1 MSTTPLII
9 PQNNLNP
16 LTRAIRGNTDN
27 WSTMVS
33 LLVGDKMRAM
43 DSVRNIFECFK
54 LNNFMPRFY
63 QTLFQNQD
71 NVELQKNG
79 IGLSSGF
86 EATRHYSGP
95 QIAAKLHEEVMAFAG
110 LLCAE
115 GIEHQNGEIISN
127 RRIDYRD
134 TNLIY
139 SDNEKFRPH
148 AGSLY
153 FTNPNGDDYLYFM
166 HFSEM
171 VRLVDGRVTDEDRKH
186 VLERLRYYYYSF
198 HWPYKLRGDSQSKSE
213 LDDRLSTWS
222 VPLREKV
229 KIPTTDVL
237 KQRYEG
243 DVVPKP
249 NKTFRLLEQAD
260 MPSVHSNAL
269 DEMADALGEE
279 LKLEYQRKVNALVLA
294 RQEHCKKQIPV
305 GVMPR
310 GLQKEFEIL
319 AETFSGQKEAF
330 VMWDTWGKWDWD
342 LMVTDCFYLDYSYK
356 QHPEWLGVLFD
367 VVTGKTFEIPKD
379 TGQFIEFISSNED
392 YQKVIQR
399 GLSASAI
406 PDLNKPKSELPI
418 SAEGK
423 EHFASTITVRPSP
436 PKTRYPNI
444 HWGVQTTLLSVSM
457 GLLTLTDDE
466 KRYLQSVIDS
476 PLINRSDNFFERLG
490 GTFRSSNER
499 FIANLGLGLKD
510 MLIKR
515 LELDMDYQTT
525 SNSEK
530 KANAVLDVIIDIG
543 KVLVPLIS
551 IIAGIIFPGFWIGAM
566 IGMVATIA
574 LAVVP
579 KIIKG
584 ATGDDPNKVSSA
596 ITESVIDI
604 VVEAGGNLVG
614 PALEKLKSLMTKVF
628 TKISRK
634 LVKAGVISD
643 TFFSRLRPPTDWQ
656 TPYLRKMKLASEN
669 SAGPYEGR
677 IGSRLEDDF
686 DFAADFV
693 YGLGPSRAKYI
704 REIQRVRPHVANYN
718 PIIDHFNNHFNK
730 EVVDIMGAAAW
741 NDAIIAAHSRNL
753 PLFKKNFSDLS
764 FFRTHRSIKQ
774 VLKEN
779 IFEDAKK
786 ALMYS
791 ADQSINPAGRNNELL
806 WRSYFELGERDARF
820 KVINIY
826 KEVLESKRFNAV
838 NKGYHSVANNV
849 EPFAPNKLFLRG
861 SLNGIINAE
870 KSGAKIRFILDDIDI
885 EKVLTGAR
893 GSNGMAVTNEE
904 LITSFAYRGFDNVKF
919 YRDGRLVAPPWKGN
933 IAKWNEALT
942 KYTRRDAIES
952 LNVSEGTLDV
962 ATKLGDFVA
971 SRPTPTLW
979 YFTKKGVNIAA
990 KVNVKPPL
998 KHMLIYDNPTEP
1010 IQLSNM
1016 MFDEQIKSG
1025 DTVRNQVL
1033 VKAQRFLHTH
1043 AALSDFRER
1052 LFDRHT
1058 GVMSE
1063 NLVCFSMD
1071 YLDAYNDRN
1080 SASIVLS
1087 DGERT
1092 YAEHLKGGEETQV
1105 LSQRPSTPT
1114 ETMSTILSLLD
1125 VLRNEL
1131 RSRYPLPPE
1140 NWQFI
1145 RRYPVAFE
1153 YAFSAGGQ
1161 RADINRIFVDVRG
1174 RREFEKAKRTFSNVL
1189 SFLDNI
1195 NTLYI

>member
-1 MSTTPLII
+1 MSSTPLLM
-9 PQNNLNP
+9 PKNNLNP
-16 LTRAIRGNTDN
+16 LTRAIRGEADN
-27 WSTMVS
+27 WSSMVT

-43 DSVRNIFECFK
+43 DSARNIFECFK

-63 QTLFQNQD
+63 QTLFQNEQ
-71 NVELQKNG
+71 NVALQQNG
-79 IGLSSGF
+79 IGLSSAF
-86 EATRHYSGP
+86 DATRHYSGS
-95 QIAAKLHEEVMAFAG
+95 QIAAKLNEEVIAFAG

-127 RRIDYRD
+127 RRIDCRE

-139 SDNEKFRPH
+139 SANDKFKPH
-148 AGSLY
+148 TGSLY

-171 VRLVDGRVTDEDRKH
+171 VRLVDGQVTDEDRKH
-186 VLERLRYYYYSF
+186 VVERLRYYYYSF
-198 HWPYKLRGDSQSKSE
+198 QWPYRTRGNTPSKSE
-213 LDDRLSTWS
+213 RDDRLSTWS

-229 KIPTTDVL
+229 KIPTSDIL

-249 NKTFRLLEQAD
+249 NHTFRLLEQAD
-260 MPSVHSNAL
+260 MPAVHSSAL
-269 DEMADALGEE
+269 DKMADILGEE
-279 LKLEYQRKVNALVLA
+279 LKLEYQRKVNDLVLA

-305 GVMPR
+305 GIMPR

-319 AETFSGQKEAF
+319 AETFSGQKNAF
-330 VMWDTWGKWDWD
+330 IMWDTWGKWDWD
-342 LMVTDCFYLDYSYK
+342 LMVTDCFYFDYTYK

-367 VVTGKTFEIPKD
+367 VVTGKTFEIPQD
-379 TGQFIEFISSNED
+379 TRQFIEFISSNED

-423 EHFASTITVRPSP
+423 KHFATTNTRNGKTI
-436 PKTRYPNI
+436 YPNI
-444 HWGVQTTLLSVSM
+444 HWGVKTTLLAISM
-457 GLLTLTDDE
+457 GLLTLTNDE

-515 LELDMDYQTT
+515 IELDMDYQTT

-584 ATGDDPNKVSSA
+584 TIGDNPDKVSSA
-596 ITESVIDI
+596 IAESVIDI

-643 TFFSRLRPPTDWQ
+643 TFFSRLRPPADWQ

-677 IGSRLEDDF
+677 LGSRLEDDF
-686 DFAADFV
+686 DFSGDFV

-704 REIQRVRPHVANYN
+704 ENIQMVRPQVGNYN

-741 NDAIIAAHSRNL
+741 DDAIIAAHSRNL
-753 PLFKKNFSDLS
+753 PFFKKNFSDLS
-764 FFRTHRSIKQ
+764 FFRTHKSIRQ

-779 IFEDAKK
+779 IFEDAQK
-786 ALMYS
+786 ALRYS

-806 WRSYFELGERDARF
+806 WRSYFELGEKDARF

-826 KEVLESKRFNAV
+826 KEVLESKRFNAL
-838 NKGYHSVANNV
+838 NQGYNSIANNV
-849 EPFAPNKLFLRG
+849 RPYAPNKLFLRG

-885 EKVLTGAR
+885 EKVLSGVR

-942 KYTRRDAIES
+942 QYTRRDAIES
-952 LNVSEGTLDV
+952 LNVSEGMLDV
-962 ATKLGDFVA
+962 AEKLGDFAA

-1025 DTVRNQVL
+1025 DMTRNQTL
-1033 VKAQRFLHTH
+1033 VKAQRFLRTH
-1043 AALSDFRER
+1043 ANLSDFRER
-1052 LFDRHT
+1052 LFDRQT
-1058 GVMSE
+1058 DMMSE

-1080 SASIVLS
+1080 SASIALS

-1092 YAEHLKGGEETQV
+1092 YAEHLKDGEDTQI
-1105 LSQRPSTPT
+1105 LEQRSSIPT
-1114 ETMSTILSLLD
+1114 ESMATILSLLD
-1125 VLRNEL
+1125 ALHNNL
-1131 RSRYPLPPE
+1131 KSHYPSSPE

-1153 YAFSAGGQ
+1153 YDFSSGGQ

-1174 RREFEKAKRTFSNVL
+1174 RREFEKVKREFSNVL
-1189 SFLDNI
+1189 SFMDNI
-1195 NTLYI
+1195 STIYL